1 MNHRVFII
9 FSFVAYMV
17 GMTTLM
23 IWQGIGLAPDRYAV
37 VFLLGSLLVKRTRKF
52 LLDWIPF
59 LFILI
64 SYDFLR
70 GFADNLND
78 RVHYFELINAD
89 IAIFGVL
96 PTEYLQNMFFREGS
110 LSLIDYSS
118 TIVYFL
124 HFVIPL
130 SFGFLLWIYDKF
142 KFRQFTLGL
151 LLLSYAGWI

>member
-37 VFLLGSLLVKRTRKF
+37 VLLLGSLLVKRTRKF

-70 GFADNLND
+70 GFADNLST
-78 RVHYFELINAD
+78 RVNFHDLLLAD
-89 IAIFGVL
+89 KILFAG
-96 PTEYLQNMFFREGS
+96 
-110 LSLIDYSS
+110 
-118 TIVYFL
+118 
-124 HFVIPL
+124 VIPTQ
-130 SFGFLLWIYDKF
+130 FL
-142 KFRQFTLGL
+142 QEH
-151 LLLSYAGWI
+151 